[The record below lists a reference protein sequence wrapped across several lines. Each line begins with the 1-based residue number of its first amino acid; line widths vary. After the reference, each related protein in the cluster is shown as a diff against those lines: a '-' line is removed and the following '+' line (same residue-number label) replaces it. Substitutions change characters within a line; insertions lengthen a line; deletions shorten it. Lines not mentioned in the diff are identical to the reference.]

1 MRQVGAGNS
10 SLAAALAAEG
20 QKNGDTG
27 SLAVVATDLSPVA
40 VAAMQARTAGT
51 PGLTY
56 QACIPH
62 PPIS

>member
-1 MRQVGAGNS
+1 MGAGNS

-20 QKNGDTG
+20 RGDG
-27 SLAVVATDLSPVA
+27 DGGNLEVVATDLSPVA
-40 VAAMQARTAGT
+40 VAAMQARTAGI